1 MELKDRIAA
10 IMKQTS
16 LNAPAFAKL
25 IGAKTSQAVYDLLSG
40 KTKTLSSDMLV
51 KMMACFPQ
59 LSAEWIVTGEG
70 DMNKPSV
77 LQTSHGDYSPNMYGG
92 NNNFGGTNALDQII
106 AELTEQRKMMSRTL
120 AMLEK
125 RDSQIDRL
133 ITLLENKNI

>member
-1 MELKDRIAA
+1 MELKDRIAE

-16 LNAPAFAKL
+16 LNTPAFAKL
-25 IGAKTSQAVYDLLSG
+25 IGAKTPQAVYDLLSG

-51 KMMACFPQ
+51 KMLSCFPQ

-77 LQTSHGDYSPNMYGG
+77 SQTSLGDHSPNMYGG
-92 NNNFGGTNALDQII
+92 NNKFGDTEAVASLV

-133 ITLLENKNI
+133 ISLLENK